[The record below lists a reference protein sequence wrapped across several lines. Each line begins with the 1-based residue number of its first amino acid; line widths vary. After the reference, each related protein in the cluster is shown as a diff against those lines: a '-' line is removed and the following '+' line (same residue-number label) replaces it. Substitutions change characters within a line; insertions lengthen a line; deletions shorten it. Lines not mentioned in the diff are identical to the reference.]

1 MKVPKKSNG
10 VQRNK
15 KGGTHKAK
23 RNKNDQVTEMLKVCL
38 QKVCELQ
45 QNLERTEDFENDP
58 QAAGYAACAMETIRF
73 LAAEGLP
80 PDHPVVRTLSE
91 KLSSD
96 RE

>member
-1 MKVPKKSNG
+1 
-10 VQRNK
+10 
-15 KGGTHKAK
+15 
-23 RNKNDQVTEMLKVCL
+23 MLKVCL

-58 QAAGYAACAMETIRF
+58 QAAGYAACAMETLRF

-91 KLSSD
+91 RLSSD